1 MLLKR
6 LFFFHIF
13 FVLFVF
19 NVYAENIE
27 KINISGLS
35 SVSRGTV
42 LAYLPFETGEKYSEI
57 FLQTSKK
64 NLTASNLFSNI
75 EISFLNGEIDIKVTE
90 NPTIKWFDIKG
101 YKEDKILNES
111 IISEIR
117 QNFKLGLGNIFIKRN
132 FDSFLSNL
140 KKLYQDNAFYE
151 SKIKVKTSEDAQNR
165 IGIDIDIDEGKQALI
180 SKFLISGN
188 TFFDYEE
195 INELFDMGEPDFFLL
210 NYFTENDHFDKN
222 KFDAGL
228 QSVVNKYVSEGFL
241 DIQIDE
247 SNVKYDKNSNGIVI
261 SINIEEG
268 NRYKV
273 GEIKIIGDTSNVS
286 KVFLLSKI
294 KLDSGSFFKR
304 NEIIKGIE
312 NIRKTFQ
319 DIGYGYVKIDSKIR
333 KKGNNILDVDILTDL
348 DKKIY
353 VSRIDITGNTRTQ
366 DDVIRRKFKI
376 EEGGLYSKKEIDE
389 SIKSIKRLGYF
400 SNVDFEIKRRLND
413 DDKADIFIDVTEAK
427 TGEFTIGLSHSNST
441 GASLNAG
448 ISQKNFLG
456 TGNTLEAA
464 ISNSSAVEELSFYF
478 RDPYYNDKGHTIS
491 YGFFNKVLDAS
502 NIDASSYILDES
514 GVIFGYG
521 IPLSDSSSI
530 FGETRISSIDI
541 TCGNDLKTLY
551 EVSDCN
557 SGDDL
562 DIPLSITYS
571 SNTLNDSFFPTD
583 GSYSEFKGISTTPLS
598 DFKYVKLE
606 TNHKSYYP
614 VLDSQTLKLST
625 RLNFASGY
633 GGDNLPFY
641 KRYYEGGSSSI
652 RGFDFNSL
660 GAKYVNGKPKGGEFS
675 IISSAGIATQGN
687 TFGIDNDNI
696 RLIAFL
702 DAGTIAEKTSD
713 FSLNDVRSSLGV
725 QLSWLTPIGPI
736 GIHLA
741 KPIISKSTDTTESFS
756 FELGST
762 F

>member
-1 MLLKR
+1 MLLKKI
-6 LFFFHIF
+6 FFFHIF
-13 FVLFVF
+13 FILFVF

-42 LAYLPFETGEKYSEI
+42 LAYLPFETGEKYSKVL
-57 FLQTSKK
+57 LQTSKK

-75 EISFLNGEIDIKVTE
+75 EISFLNGEIDIKLTE

-101 YKEDKILNES
+101 YKEDKVLNES

-117 QNFKLGLGNIFIKRN
+117 QNFKLGLGKIFIERN
-132 FDSFLSNL
+132 FDSFLINL

-151 SKIKVKTSEDAQNR
+151 SKIKVKTSQDAQNR
-165 IGIDIDIDEGKQALI
+165 IGIEINIDEGEQALI
-180 SKFLISGN
+180 GKFLISGN

-222 KFDAGL
+222 KFDAGI
-228 QSVVNKYVSEGFL
+228 QSVINKYVSEGFL
-241 DIQIDE
+241 DIQIGE
-247 SNVKYDKNSNGIVI
+247 SNVEYDKYSNSIVI
-261 SINIEEG
+261 SIHLEEG
-268 NRYKV
+268 GRYKV
-273 GEIKIIGDTSNVS
+273 GEFKIIGDTTNLSRD
-286 KVFLLSKI
+286 FLLSKI
-294 KLDSGSFFKR
+294 KLDHGSFFRR
-304 NEIIKGIE
+304 NIIIEGIE
-312 NIRKTFQ
+312 DIRKTFQ

-333 KKGNNILDVDILTDL
+333 KKDNNILDVDISIDL

-389 SIKSIKRLGYF
+389 SINSIKRLGYF
-400 SNVDFEIKRRLND
+400 SNVEFEIRRRIED
-413 DDKADIFIDVTEAK
+413 EDKADIFIKVTETK
-427 TGEFTIGLSHSNST
+427 TGEFTIGLSHSNSV
-441 GASLNAG
+441 GASINAG

-478 RDPYYNDKGHTIS
+478 RDPYFNDKGHTLS
-491 YGFFNKVLDAS
+491 YGFFNKTLDAS

-521 IPLSDSSSI
+521 VPLSENSNL
-530 FGETRISSIDI
+530 FGETKISSIDI
-541 TCGNDLKTLY
+541 TCGNDLKTSY

-557 SGDDL
+557 SGNDL

-583 GSYSEFKGISTTPLS
+583 GSYSQIKGIFTTPVS
-598 DFKYVKLE
+598 DFKYVKFE
-606 TNHKSYYP
+606 TNHKNYFP

-625 RLNFASGY
+625 RLNFATGY
-633 GGDNLPFY
+633 GGDDLPFY
-641 KRYYEGGSSSI
+641 KRYYEGGSSSV

-660 GAKYVNGKPKGGEFS
+660 GAKYANGKPKGGEFS
-675 IISSAGIATQGN
+675 IISSAGVATQGK
-687 TFGIDNDNI
+687 TVGIDNDNI

-702 DAGTIAEKTSD
+702 DAGAIAEKTSYFTLD
-713 FSLNDVRSSLGV
+713 DLRSSVGV

-741 KPIISKSTDTTESFS
+741 KPIISKSTDTTQSFS

>member
-1 MLLKR
+1 MLLKKI
-6 LFFFHIF
+6 FFFHIF
-13 FVLFVF
+13 FILFVF

-42 LAYLPFETGEKYSEI
+42 LAYLPFETGEKYSKVL
-57 FLQTSKK
+57 LQTSKK

-75 EISFLNGEIDIKVTE
+75 EISFLNGEIDIKLTE

-101 YKEDKILNES
+101 YKEDKVLNES

-117 QNFKLGLGNIFIKRN
+117 QNFKLGLGKIFIERN
-132 FDSFLSNL
+132 FDSFLINL

-151 SKIKVKTSEDAQNR
+151 SKIKVKTSQDAQNR
-165 IGIDIDIDEGKQALI
+165 IGIEINIDEGEQALI
-180 SKFLISGN
+180 GKFLISGN

-222 KFDAGL
+222 KFDAGI
-228 QSVVNKYVSEGFL
+228 QSVINKYVSEGFL
-241 DIQIDE
+241 DIQIGE
-247 SNVKYDKNSNGIVI
+247 SNVEYDKNSNSIVI
-261 SINIEEG
+261 SIHLEEG
-268 NRYKV
+268 GRYKV
-273 GEIKIIGDTSNVS
+273 GEFKIIGDTTNLSRD
-286 KVFLLSKI
+286 FLLSKI
-294 KLDSGSFFKR
+294 KLDHGSFFKR
-304 NEIIKGIE
+304 NKIIEGIE
-312 NIRKTFQ
+312 DIRKTFQ
-319 DIGYGYVKIDSKIR
+319 DIGYGYMKIDSKIR
-333 KKGNNILDVDILTDL
+333 KKGNNILDVDISIDL

-389 SIKSIKRLGYF
+389 SINSIKRLGYF
-400 SNVDFEIKRRLND
+400 SNVEFEIRRRIED
-413 DDKADIFIDVTEAK
+413 EDKADIFIKVTETK
-427 TGEFTIGLSHSNST
+427 TGEFTIGLSHSNSV
-441 GASLNAG
+441 GASINAG

-478 RDPYYNDKGHTIS
+478 RDPYFNDKGHTLS
-491 YGFFNKVLDAS
+491 YGFFNKTLDAS

-521 IPLSDSSSI
+521 VPLSENSNL
-530 FGETRISSIDI
+530 FGETKISSIDI
-541 TCGNDLKTLY
+541 TCGNDLKTSY

-557 SGDDL
+557 SGNDL

-583 GSYSEFKGISTTPLS
+583 GSYSQIKGIFTTPVS
-598 DFKYVKLE
+598 DFKYVKFE
-606 TNHKSYYP
+606 TNHKNYFP

-625 RLNFASGY
+625 RLNFATGY
-633 GGDNLPFY
+633 GGDDLPFY
-641 KRYYEGGSSSI
+641 KRYYEGGSSSV

-660 GAKYVNGKPKGGEFS
+660 GAKYANGKPKGGEFS
-675 IISSAGIATQGN
+675 IISSAGVATQGK
-687 TFGIDNDNI
+687 TVGIDNDNI

-702 DAGTIAEKTSD
+702 DAGAIAEKTSYFTLD
-713 FSLNDVRSSLGV
+713 DLRSSVGV

-741 KPIISKSTDTTESFS
+741 KPIISKSTDTTQSFS

>member
-1 MLLKR
+1 MLLKKI
-6 LFFFHIF
+6 FFFHIF
-13 FVLFVF
+13 FILFVF

-42 LAYLPFETGEKYSEI
+42 LAYLPFETGEKYSKVL
-57 FLQTSKK
+57 LQTSKK

-75 EISFLNGEIDIKVTE
+75 EISFLNGEIDIKLTE

-101 YKEDKILNES
+101 YKEDKVLNES

-117 QNFKLGLGNIFIKRN
+117 QNFKLGLGKIFIERN
-132 FDSFLSNL
+132 FDSFLINL

-151 SKIKVKTSEDAQNR
+151 SKIKVKTSQDAQNR
-165 IGIDIDIDEGKQALI
+165 IGIEINIDEGEQALI
-180 SKFLISGN
+180 GKFLISGN

-222 KFDAGL
+222 KFDAGI
-228 QSVVNKYVSEGFL
+228 QSVINKYVSEGFL
-241 DIQIDE
+241 DIQIGE
-247 SNVKYDKNSNGIVI
+247 SNVEYDKNSNSIVI
-261 SINIEEG
+261 SIHLEEG
-268 NRYKV
+268 GRYKV
-273 GEIKIIGDTSNVS
+273 GEFKIIGDTTNLSRD
-286 KVFLLSKI
+286 FLLSKI
-294 KLDSGSFFKR
+294 KLDHGSFFRR
-304 NEIIKGIE
+304 NIIIEGIE
-312 NIRKTFQ
+312 DIRKTFQ

-333 KKGNNILDVDILTDL
+333 KKDNNILDVDISIDL

-389 SIKSIKRLGYF
+389 SINSIKRLGYF
-400 SNVDFEIKRRLND
+400 SNVEFEIRRRIED
-413 DDKADIFIDVTEAK
+413 DDKADIFIKVTETK
-427 TGEFTIGLSHSNST
+427 TGEFTIGLSHSNSV
-441 GASLNAG
+441 GASINAG

-478 RDPYYNDKGHTIS
+478 RDPYFNDKGHTIS
-491 YGFFNKVLDAS
+491 YGFFNKTLDAS

-514 GVIFGYG
+514 GLIFGYG
-521 IPLSDSSSI
+521 VPLSENSNL
-530 FGETRISSIDI
+530 FGETKISSIDI
-541 TCGNDLKTLY
+541 TCGNDLKTSY

-557 SGDDL
+557 SGNDL

-583 GSYSEFKGISTTPLS
+583 GSYSQIKGIFTTPVS
-598 DFKYVKLE
+598 DFKYVKFE
-606 TNHKSYYP
+606 TNHKNYFP

-625 RLNFASGY
+625 RLNFATGY
-633 GGDNLPFY
+633 GGDDLPFY
-641 KRYYEGGSSSI
+641 KRYYEGGSSSV

-660 GAKYVNGKPKGGEFS
+660 GAKYANGKPKGGEFS
-675 IISSAGIATQGN
+675 IISSAGVATQGK
-687 TFGIDNDNI
+687 TVGIDNDNI

-702 DAGTIAEKTSD
+702 DAGAIAEKTSYFTLD
-713 FSLNDVRSSLGV
+713 DLRSSVGV

-741 KPIISKSTDTTESFS
+741 KPIISKSTDTTQSFS

>member
-1 MLLKR
+1 MLLKKI
-6 LFFFHIF
+6 FFFHIF
-13 FVLFVF
+13 FILFVF

-42 LAYLPFETGEKYSEI
+42 LAYLPFETGEKYSKVL
-57 FLQTSKK
+57 LQTSKK

-75 EISFLNGEIDIKVTE
+75 EISFLNGEIDIKLTE

-101 YKEDKILNES
+101 YKEDKVLNES

-151 SKIKVKTSEDAQNR
+151 SKIKVKTSQDAQNR
-165 IGIDIDIDEGKQALI
+165 IGIEINIDEGEQALI
-180 SKFLISGN
+180 GKFLISGN

-222 KFDAGL
+222 KFDAGI
-228 QSVVNKYVSEGFL
+228 QSVINKYVSEGFL
-241 DIQIDE
+241 DIQIGE
-247 SNVKYDKNSNGIVI
+247 SNVEYDKNSNSIVI
-261 SINIEEG
+261 SIHLEEG
-268 NRYKV
+268 GRYKV
-273 GEIKIIGDTSNVS
+273 GEFKIIGDTTNLSRD
-286 KVFLLSKI
+286 FLLSKI
-294 KLDSGSFFKR
+294 KLDHGSFFRR
-304 NEIIKGIE
+304 NIIIEGIE
-312 NIRKTFQ
+312 DIRKTFQ

-333 KKGNNILDVDILTDL
+333 KKDNNILDVDISIDL

-389 SIKSIKRLGYF
+389 SINSIKRLGYF
-400 SNVDFEIKRRLND
+400 SNVEFEIRRRIED
-413 DDKADIFIDVTEAK
+413 EDKADIFIKVTETK
-427 TGEFTIGLSHSNST
+427 TGEFTIGLSHSNSV
-441 GASLNAG
+441 GASINAG

-478 RDPYYNDKGHTIS
+478 RDPYFNDKGHTLS
-491 YGFFNKVLDAS
+491 YGFFNKTLDAS

-514 GVIFGYG
+514 GLIFGYG
-521 IPLSDSSSI
+521 VPLSENSNL
-530 FGETRISSIDI
+530 FGETKISSIDI
-541 TCGNDLKTLY
+541 TCGNDLKTSY

-557 SGDDL
+557 SGNDL

-583 GSYSEFKGISTTPLS
+583 GSYSQIKGIFTTPVS
-598 DFKYVKLE
+598 DFKYVKFE
-606 TNHKSYYP
+606 TNHKNYFP
-614 VLDSQTLKLST
+614 VLDSQTLKLSA
-625 RLNFASGY
+625 RLNFATGY
-633 GGDNLPFY
+633 GGDDLPFY
-641 KRYYEGGSSSI
+641 KRYYEGGSSSV

-660 GAKYVNGKPKGGEFS
+660 GAKYANGKPKGGEFS
-675 IISSAGIATQGN
+675 IISSAGVATQGK
-687 TFGIDNDNI
+687 TVGIDNDNI

-702 DAGTIAEKTSD
+702 DAGAIAEKTSYFTLD
-713 FSLNDVRSSLGV
+713 DLRSSVGV

-741 KPIISKSTDTTESFS
+741 KPIISKSTDTTQSFS